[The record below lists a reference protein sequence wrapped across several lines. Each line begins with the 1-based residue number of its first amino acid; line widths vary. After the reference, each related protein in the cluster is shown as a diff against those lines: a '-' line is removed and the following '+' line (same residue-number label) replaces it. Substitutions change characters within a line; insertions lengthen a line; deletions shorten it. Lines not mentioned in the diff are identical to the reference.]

1 MARRYDYIIIGAGSA
16 GCVLANRLSE
26 DGDASVLLL
35 EAGGRDWHPYI
46 HMPLSMRRLSPHKR
60 LNWDFA
66 TEPEPHANGRE
77 IFVPRGKVLGGTS
90 SINAMIYARGHPL
103 DYDQW
108 RQAGLRGWGYAEVL
122 PYFKRSERSWR
133 GEGKFH
139 GGDGL
144 LPVSRG
150 NRKNPL
156 WDLFTSAAAKR
167 GFTTTEDYNGAVPE
181 GIAAPDFTIGTGRRR
196 SAAQA
201 FLRPALRRRNL
212 SVETRALARR
222 VLLHGDRA
230 VGVEYAS
237 GGQVHTVEAEREVIL
252 SGGTYNS
259 PQLLMLS
266 GVGPADELKALGIA
280 PVLDLPGVGQN
291 LQEHANCVIT
301 FEMNQPLSMLDEL
314 RLDRLTFAALR
325 WAVSGTG
332 PVANMP
338 LQCACFIRTRPE
350 SERPDIELL
359 VSPVSPDA
367 NPWLRA
373 PNVKHC
379 FSSRIALLHPR
390 SRGQVRLR
398 SADPAD
404 RPRIFWNLYDDPWDL
419 ATLRGGLKTVR
430 AIFAEAPLKALVA
443 REQSPGGEHA
453 GDAEIDAWIRNNGT
467 TAHHPAG
474 TCRMGVDEGAVVDEE
489 LRVRG
494 IAGLRVA
501 DCSVMPHVV
510 GANTNAPTIMIA
522 EKAADYIRRR
532 PPLAPAEL

>member
-1 MARRYDYIIIGAGSA
+1 MARSYDYIIVGAGSA
-16 GCVLANRLSE
+16 GCVVANRLSE
-26 DGDASVLLL
+26 DGASVLLL

-46 HMPLSMRRLSPHKR
+46 HMPLGMRKLAPNKR
-60 LNWDFA
+60 VNWDFA

-108 RQAGLRGWGYAEVL
+108 RQAGLKGWGYADVL

-133 GEGKFH
+133 GNGKFH
-139 GGDGL
+139 GGEGT

-150 NRKNPL
+150 TRKNPL
-156 WDLFTSAAAKR
+156 WEMFISAAAKR
-167 GFTTTEDYNGAVPE
+167 GFPTTDDYNGAIPE
-181 GIAAPDFTIGTGRRR
+181 GIGAPDFTIGAGRRR
-196 SAAQA
+196 STAQA
-201 FLRPALRRRNL
+201 FLRPALKRRNL
-212 SVETRALARR
+212 TVETRALAHR
-222 VLLHGDRA
+222 VLMRGGKA
-230 VGVEYAS
+230 VGLEYAS
-237 GGQVHTVEAEREVIL
+237 GGEIHTVEAEREIIL

-266 GVGPADELKALGIA
+266 GIGPAEELKALGIT
-280 PVLDLPGVGQN
+280 PVLDRPGVGQN

-301 FEMNQPLSMLDEL
+301 FEINQPISILGEL
-314 RLDRLTFAALR
+314 RWDRLTVSALR
-325 WAVSGTG
+325 WAFNGTG
-332 PVANMP
+332 PVGNMP
-338 LQCACFIRTRPE
+338 LQCVCFLRTRAE

-359 VSPVSPDA
+359 VSPVSPDGL
-367 NPWLRA
+367 PWFRT

-390 SRGQVRLR
+390 SRGQVKLR
-398 SADPAD
+398 SADPAAS
-404 RPRIFWNLYDDPWDL
+404 PRILYNLYDDPMDL
-419 ATLRGGLKTVR
+419 VTLRGGLKTVR
-430 AIFAEAPLKALVA
+430 GIFNEAPLRDVIA
-443 REQSPGGEHA
+443 REQSPGAQHA
-453 GDAEIDAWIRNNGT
+453 SDAEIDAWIRNNGQ

-474 TCRMGVDEGAVVDEE
+474 TCRMGVDEDAVVDEE

-494 IAGLRVA
+494 VDGLRVA

-522 EKAADYIRRR
+522 EKAADYIRRL